1 MTSDFPTRLQK
12 LRERKGMNRK
22 ALSECCGLSKN
33 VVARYE
39 RGERTPDII
48 DATKIADFFE
58 VSLDYL
64 CGREKNFNPSP
75 NWGNRHRNL

>member
-1 MTSDFPTRLQK
+1 
-12 LRERKGMNRK
+12 MNRK

-39 RGERTPDII
+39 RGERTPDIE

-64 CGREKNFNPSP
+64 CGRKNF
-75 NWGNRHRNL
+75 L

>member
-1 MTSDFPTRLQK
+1 MAGDFPTRLQK

-39 RGERTPDII
+39 RGERIPDIY

-64 CGREKNFNPSP
+64 CGRKNFF
-75 NWGNRHRNL
+75 